1 MFNLQYFALITGH
14 MVITAITK
22 NKSLPVQPVRQVLA
36 YCMFKTIML
45 YLFHFNISYTQSRT
59 RCLWLQFL

>member
-14 MVITAITK
+14 MVISAITK

-36 YCMFKTIML
+36 YCMFKL
-45 YLFHFNISYTQSRT
+45 
-59 RCLWLQFL
+59 